1 MNKLL
6 NLTTMSK
13 LTEKKIRAFASALTG
28 TPIRRN
34 TQLIPHTLGVIA
46 PNVDNGLKYFGDLYN
61 ADILKKRKES
71 HRKSQSK
78 YLEKKKAIKKLKTL
92 NILGK
97 IRERIQA
104 KKNALFITLTNTQYS
119 TDPLGAIRKIFLTL
133 KGKTIHTQLIHEGA
147 TVYEHTFDISDKF
160 SSWWKRE
167 SVSLWIDSQRTIF
180 DEYQGGKFFIY
191 QPNTYTNNLIRQQF
205 REGIKNCM
213 LTPIREWAEEKLEE
227 AKSKPAISRY
237 TTILTNV
244 SKYEEQYKEGVP
256 EDAISE
262 ICNKLQID
270 ITIQMPFCE
279 NTFIEGQ
286 STRKRLTKFNFINT
300 RLNHVDLNEVVKTDD
315 IKDISSKEM
324 RELQEKLDANTEHYT
339 YKKSMNRVS
348 SITTLTNNYRIKDDF
363 TKVISEFEESNGL
376 NMCKIDDVDDA
387 DLTKFIMEG
396 TNYNGTVDFLKPDE
410 HLKHIDMEKAYTNSD
425 SCKYFEGFL
434 AKITDF
440 RQTDKIE
447 GVGIY
452 RITDLNM
459 DRANQKFKRYN
470 DKMKIYI
477 TNNVYT
483 SPELKMLTEMGA
495 TFKIVSGCWGI
506 KPINFKFNEEMMQKT
521 EFGASYY
528 AKWSGICDSHQ
539 LETSFWMKCSELH
552 FNAIRL
558 NCEGVAVRY
567 NNGEALFRYK
577 KKHNYHLGHI
587 TAFLTAYQRLN
598 TLEQLMNMEYENIY
612 RVCVD
617 GIYYKGE
624 TELVNV
630 FRPKDEIKFGNESG
644 SSYVSQACKK
654 DLRNKDGSPREIQ
667 LSRNH
672 FEKEL
677 HEGEGGCGK
686 THMNCNDNG
695 LIRPLFVAPSWKL
708 AISKKRECGINATVW
723 ARALSTDPEKIRA
736 IRERANVL
744 IVDEVSML
752 TEHQKLRLFEIYGD
766 MKIIMCGDLGYQ
778 LPCISG
784 EEMKPTGFDNIVKH
798 TTDYRCRDMKLKE
811 IKNELRNM
819 IAQDRPRNEIN
830 KWVVDEFKRL
840 GRVISVDE
848 LKNKYDVNDMILS
861 GTNSIKDFYTGLF
874 AGKFPIEKYYV
885 IENNRLYQNGEIIVG
900 EKPDVK
906 CEIRHCFTTHSI
918 QGETA
923 EHNLFIDSE
932 KMFDARMYYTAIS
945 RARKLEQIYLI
956 VK

>member
-1 MNKLL
+1 MNRIL

-13 LTEKKIRAFASALTG
+13 LTQKKIREYAGVKRNSQLPALLDG
-28 TPIRRN
+28 GLNID
-34 TQLIPHTLGVIA
+34 QSLGE
-46 PNVDNGLKYFGDLYN
+46 FGARYN
-61 ADILKKRKES
+61 NEILKKREEA
-71 HRKSQSK
+71 HRKSQANYVK
-78 YLEKKKAIKKLKTL
+78 RKKAIEKLKKL

-104 KKNALFITLTNTQYS
+104 KKNALFITLTDVEYS
-119 TDPLGAIRKIFLTL
+119 NGLASVRSKFLNL
-133 KGKTIHTQLIHEGA
+133 KGKTIHTQLIHDNA
-147 TVYEHTFDISDKF
+147 TVYEHTFDIPDKF
-160 SSWWKRE
+160 ASWWKRE
-167 SVSLWIDSQRTIF
+167 SINLWVDSDRTIF
-180 DEYQGGKFFIY
+180 DEYPGGKFFIY
-191 QPNTYTNNLIRQQF
+191 EPNRHTTNLIRQAF

-213 LTPIREWAEEKLEE
+213 LHPIREWAELNYEE
-227 AKSKPAISRY
+227 AKTKQTKSRY
-237 TTILTNV
+237 NCILTDLT
-244 SKYEEQYKEGVP
+244 KFEAQYETGVP
-256 EDAISE
+256 EDAIAE

-286 STRKRLTKFNFINT
+286 STKKRLKKFNFINT
-300 RLNHVDLNEVVKTDD
+300 RVNHVDLNEVVKTDD
-315 IKDISSKEM
+315 VEEISIKEM
-324 RELQEKLDANTEHYT
+324 REIKEKLDSENEYYT

-348 SITTLTNNYRIKDDF
+348 TISTLTKNYKIKDDF
-363 TKVISEFEESNGL
+363 NKIVTDFEESNGL
-376 NMCKIDDVDDA
+376 NMCKIDDIDDA
-387 DLTKFIMEG
+387 DLTKFICEG
-396 TNYNGTVDFLKPDE
+396 TNYNGTVDFSTPDE
-410 HLKHIDMEKAYTNSD
+410 RLKHIDMEKAYTKSHT
-425 SCKYFEGFL
+425 CKYYNGFL
-434 AKITDF
+434 GKITDF

-447 GVGIY
+447 GVGMY

-459 DRANQKFKRYN
+459 EGANLKFKRYN
-470 DKMKIYI
+470 DKMKIYL

-483 SPELKMLTEMGA
+483 SPELKMLTERGA
-495 TFKIVSGCWGI
+495 TFKVVSGCWGVN
-506 KPINFKFNEEMMQKT
+506 PIDVKFNEDMMKKT

-528 AKWSGICDSHQ
+528 AKWSGICDSHK
-539 LETSFWMKCSELH
+539 LESSFWMKCSKLH
-552 FNAIRL
+552 FDIISA
-558 NCEGVAVRY
+558 NCEGVALRY
-567 NNGEALFRYK
+567 ENGEALFRYK

-598 TLEQLMNMEYENIY
+598 TLDQLMNMEYDNIY

-667 LSRNH
+667 LSRKH

-778 LPCISG
+778 LPCITG
-784 EEMKPTGFDNIVKH
+784 EEMRSTGFDNIIKH
-798 TTDYRCRDMKLKE
+798 TTDYRCKDQLLKE

-819 IAQDRPRNEIN
+819 ISQDRPRNEIN

-840 GRVISVDE
+840 GRVISIDE

-885 IENNRLYQNGEIIVG
+885 TENNRLFQNGEIIVG

-906 CEIRHCFTTHSI
+906 CEVRHCFTTHSI

-923 EHNLFIDSE
+923 EHKLFIDSE
-932 KMFDARMYYTAIS
+932 KMFEARMYYTAIS

>member
-1 MNKLL
+1 MNQLL
-6 NLTTMSK
+6 NLTKMSD
-13 LTEKKIRAFASALTG
+13 LTRRKIRAYAGVKRDSQLPALLDG
-28 TPIRRN
+28 NLNIA
-34 TQLIPHTLGVIA
+34 QSLGEI
-46 PNVDNGLKYFGDLYN
+46 GSRYN
-61 ADILKKRKES
+61 NEILKKRKEA
-71 HRKSQSK
+71 HRKAQQNYVK
-78 YLEKKKAIKKLKTL
+78 RQKAIKKLKTL
-92 NILGK
+92 NLLGK

-104 KKNALFITLTNTQYS
+104 KKNALFITLTDNQYS
-119 TDPLGAIRKIFLTL
+119 NDPLGAIRKIFLTL
-133 KGKTIHTQLIHEGA
+133 KGKTVHTQLIHDGA

-167 SVSLWIDSQRTIF
+167 SVTLWIDSQRTIF

-191 QPNTYTNNLIRQQF
+191 QPNSYTTNLIRQQF

-227 AKSKPAISRY
+227 AKTKQTKSSY
-237 TTILTNV
+237 NCILEEL
-244 SKYEEQYKEGVP
+244 SKYEEQYKDGVP
-256 EDAISE
+256 EDAIAE
-262 ICNKLQID
+262 ICNKLRID

-286 STRKRLTKFNFINT
+286 STRKRLKKFNFINT

-315 IKDISSKEM
+315 IKEISSKEM
-324 RELQEKLDANTEHYT
+324 RELKEKLELNNEYYT

-348 SITTLTNNYRIKDDF
+348 SIATLTHNYKVKDDF

-376 NMCKIDDVDDA
+376 NMCKIDDIDDA
-387 DLTKFIMEG
+387 DLSKFIMEG
-396 TNYNGTVDFLKPDE
+396 TNYNGTIDFAPQE
-410 HLKHIDMEKAYTNSD
+410 NNIKHIDMEKAYANSHK
-425 SCKYFEGFL
+425 CKYFAGFL

-452 RITDLNM
+452 RITELNM
-459 DRANQKFKRYN
+459 DGANRKFKQYN
-470 DKMKIYI
+470 DKMKIYL

-483 SPELKMLTEMGA
+483 SPELKMLTEMGV
-495 TFKIVSGCWGI
+495 TYKIVSGCWGI
-506 KPINFKFNEEMMQKT
+506 KPIDFKFNEEMMRKT
-521 EFGASYY
+521 EFGSSYY

-567 NNGEALFRYK
+567 DNGEALFRYK
-577 KKHNYHLGHI
+577 KKHNYHLAHI

-598 TLEQLMNMEYENIY
+598 TLEQLMNMEYDNIV

-630 FRPKDEIKFGNESG
+630 FRPKDEVKFGNEAG
-644 SSYVSQACKK
+644 TSYVSQSCKK
-654 DLRNKDGSPREIQ
+654 DLRNKDGSPREMAI
-667 LSRNH
+667 SRKH

-677 HEGEGGCGK
+677 HLGEGGCGK
-686 THMNCNDNG
+686 TAKNCGDSG

-752 TEHQKLRLFEIYGD
+752 TEHQKLQFFQLYGD

-784 EEMKPTGFDNIVKH
+784 EEMKPTGFSNIVKH
-798 TTDYRCRDMKLKE
+798 TTDYRCKDPQLKE

-819 IAQDRPRNEIN
+819 IEHDRPRNEIN
-830 KWVVDEFKRL
+830 NWVVGEFKRL
-840 GRVISVDE
+840 GRVITIDE
-848 LKNKYDVNDMILS
+848 LQKKYDVKDMILS
-861 GTNSIKDFYTGLF
+861 GTNQIKDFYTGLF
-874 AGKFPIEKYYV
+874 AGKFSEEKYYV
-885 IENNRLYQNGEIIVG
+885 TENNRLFQNGEIIVG

-906 CEIRHCFTTHSI
+906 CEVRHCFTTHSI

-923 EHNLFIDSE
+923 EHKLFIDTE
-932 KMFDARMYYTAIS
+932 RMFEARMYYTAIS
-945 RARKLEQIYLI
+945 RARKLEQIFLI